1 MSIDWLI
8 KLGASNI
15 DVLIFVM
22 GIGWSLYSFNQ
33 HRETKKILRD
43 LNYKYNVLN
52 TLVFYLCKEHER
64 ETGVKLI
71 KEGANSQGDF
81 GANHGT

>member
-15 DVLIFVM
+15 DVMILIM
-22 GIGWSLYSFNQ
+22 GLGWSLYSFNQ
-33 HRETKKILRD
+33 HRETKKKLSD
-43 LNYKYNVLN
+43 LSYKYNVLN
-52 TLVFYLCKEHER
+52 TLVFFLCKEHER

-71 KEGANSQGDF
+71 KEGANSQGDY
-81 GANHGT
+81 GANHST